1 MKINSRNTCRI
12 SNNKLEE
19 LWDLGNLYISD
30 FLDEKNIEAPK
41 APLRLGIGH
50 ESELIQLMDT
60 ADQDSLYRQY
70 WYLSGVNQTMTK
82 QLKDIVD
89 IVPNW
94 VRLKEND
101 IVLDIGC
108 NDGTLLNHYDK
119 NLGLKK
125 YGIDPAKNLSEIAKK
140 NLDFYACD
148 YFNKETFLNL
158 SNEKKAKVITSIA
171 MFYDLEDPNLFAQDI
186 KASLDSNGIWIIQLS
201 YTPLMFFQNA
211 FDNILH
217 EHIEYYT
224 LKTLDYIM
232 KKNGLKILDAEL
244 NNTNAGSI
252 RLVITHESNDI
263 KDVALYDKEVGDLRY
278 KSILNFEEKNLS
290 NIRDAFISFS
300 KRINNIK
307 DETLNLLNDIKS
319 KGKKVLGYGASTKGN
334 TLLQYYG
341 ITSDLIELI
350 AERQEQKYNKYTAGS
365 WIKIISESEMRKI
378 KPDYLFILPWHF
390 SSEFL
395 HREKTLLDN
404 GTKFIIPLPELKIIS

>member
-186 KASLDSNGIWIIQLS
+186 KASLDSNGIWIIQ
-201 YTPLMFFQNA
+201 
-211 FDNILH
+211 
-217 EHIEYYT
+217 
-224 LKTLDYIM
+224 
-232 KKNGLKILDAEL
+232 
-244 NNTNAGSI
+244 
-252 RLVITHESNDI
+252 
-263 KDVALYDKEVGDLRY
+263 
-278 KSILNFEEKNLS
+278 
-290 NIRDAFISFS
+290 
-300 KRINNIK
+300 
-307 DETLNLLNDIKS
+307 
-319 KGKKVLGYGASTKGN
+319 
-334 TLLQYYG
+334 
-341 ITSDLIELI
+341 
-350 AERQEQKYNKYTAGS
+350 
-365 WIKIISESEMRKI
+365 
-378 KPDYLFILPWHF
+378 
-390 SSEFL
+390 
-395 HREKTLLDN
+395 
-404 GTKFIIPLPELKIIS
+404 